1 VRLRRRCQARD
12 GARIHRTGCSTEQ
25 SRVLCTAAPA
35 HRHSSHRRRHRGGDL
50 PACGTCHCSRILA
63 DSSAVSISS
72 AHPILAIVE
81 AVSAGCFSLGLLLT
95 WTFMEERSQRRRRHR
110 RRLDPRFFHGLVLE
124 RPVWSAP
131 WPGGPAGDDGGM
143 MISSGRVRGAMQR
156 LHLMT
161 SICAVHA

>member
-1 VRLRRRCQARD
+1 MRLRRRCQARD

-35 HRHSSHRRRHRGGDL
+35 HRHSSASGRPCCRVRAHRRRHRAGDL

-95 WTFMEERSQRRRRHR
+95 WTFMEERSQSQRRRRHR
-110 RRLDPRFFHGLVLE
+110 RRLDPRFFHGLVRE
-124 RPVWSAP
+124 RPVWRR
-131 WPGGPAGDDGGM
+131 AG
-143 MISSGRVRGAMQR
+143 RGQCRGQAG
-156 LHLMT
+156 LPET
-161 SICAVHA
+161 TVG